1 MTRRFLMAFITAV
14 LIGPVAAQ
22 DLAPDVLVRNV
33 ATEVLEIVKRDQDI
47 QNGDSRKVIA
57 LVEEKILPH
66 FDFTR
71 MTALAMGLNWRKA
84 SVEQK
89 ARLTDQFRTLLVRT
103 YSTALTKYR
112 DQTIEYKPLRSQP
125 GDKDV
130 TVRSL
135 IMQPGAEAITIDY
148 SMEKTDASWK
158 VYDVTVAGISLVT
171 TYRDAFSQE
180 VRKAGYRLAPA
191 VLKSEFSAFL
201 NQKGSNQRNGGG
213 PKPKR

>member
-1 MTRRFLMAFITAV
+1 MTRRFFMALITAV
-14 LIGPVAAQ
+14 LIGPVAAE
-22 DLAPDVLVRNV
+22 DLPPDALVRSV
-33 ATEVLEIVKRDQDI
+33 ATEVLDIVKRDQDI
-47 QNGDSRKVIA
+47 QGGDSKKVIA

-71 MTALAMGLNWRKA
+71 MTALAMGINWRKA

-112 DQTIEYKPLRSQP
+112 DQTIEYKPLRAQP

-148 SMEKTDASWK
+148 SMEKTAASWK

-180 VRKAGYRLAPA
+180 VRKAGVDGLIERL
-191 VLKSEFSAFL
+191 SEKNRQL
-201 NQKGSNQRNGGG
+201 ETKGG
-213 PKPKR
+213 

>member
-1 MTRRFLMAFITAV
+1 MAFLTAALV
-14 LIGPVAAQ
+14 GPVAAE
-22 DLAPDVLVRNV
+22 DLAPDALVRSV

-47 QNGDSRKVIA
+47 QSGDSKKVIA

-89 ARLTDQFRTLLVRT
+89 ARLTDQFRMLLVRT

-112 DQTIEYKPLRSQP
+112 DQTIEYKPVRSQP
-125 GDKDV
+125 GDTDV
-130 TVRSL
+130 TVRSM

-148 SMEKTDASWK
+148 SMEKTPASWK

-180 VRKAGYRLAPA
+180 VRKAGVDGLIERLAEKNRQ
-191 VLKSEFSAFL
+191 LET
-201 NQKGSNQRNGGG
+201 KGG
-213 PKPKR
+213 

>member
-1 MTRRFLMAFITAV
+1 MTRCFFMAFITTA
-14 LIGPVAAQ
+14 LIGPVTAA
-22 DLAPDVLVRNV
+22 DMAPETLVQSV
-33 ATEVLEIVKRDQDI
+33 ATEVLGIIKNDKDI
-47 QNGDSRKVIA
+47 QSGDAKKVVA

-84 SVEQK
+84 TAEQK
-89 ARLTDQFRTLLVRT
+89 AQLTDQFRTLLVRT

-112 DQTIEYKPLRSQP
+112 DQTIEYRPLRAQP
-125 GDKDV
+125 GDTDV

-148 SMEKTDASWK
+148 SMEKTSASWK

-171 TYRDAFSQE
+171 TYRDAFTQE
-180 VRKAGYRLAPA
+180 VRKAGVDGLIKRLADKNRQ
-191 VLKSEFSAFL
+191 LET
-201 NQKGSNQRNGGG
+201 KGG
-213 PKPKR
+213 